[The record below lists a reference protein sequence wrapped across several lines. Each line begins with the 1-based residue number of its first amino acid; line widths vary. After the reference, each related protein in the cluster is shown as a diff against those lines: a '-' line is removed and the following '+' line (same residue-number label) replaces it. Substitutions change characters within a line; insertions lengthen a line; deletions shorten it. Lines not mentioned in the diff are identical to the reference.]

1 MSVVQPAQKRRLRK
15 PRKLLRLLRTPRYR
29 QALRAHRVAAAIEH
43 DEVAFGH
50 AFRTVIDV
58 GGHTGQFALFA
69 RERFP
74 GARILVVEPLEDG
87 RRAIEAV
94 LGESVEVLPY
104 AAGAE
109 AGTAELHV
117 SAASDSSS
125 LLPITENYTSAWAG
139 THEVGTVSVEVR
151 PLDDALAVDDLPG
164 PLLLKIDVQGG
175 EGDVLRGA
183 RRLLERVDEVYVE
196 VSFVEFYDGQ
206 VLADEVVE
214 LMRAAGLRLTGVY
227 GVAHDRSGRT
237 LQADLLFAREAV
249 RAP

>member
-1 MSVVQPAQKRRLRK
+1 MSVVQPAAKGRLRK

-29 QALRAHRVAAAIEH
+29 QALRTHRVAAAIEH

-50 AFRTVIDV
+50 EFRTVVDV

-74 GARILVVEPLEDG
+74 GAKIVVVEPLEDG
-87 RRAIEAV
+87 RRCIASV
-94 LGESVEVLPY
+94 LGNSVEVLPY

-151 PLDDALAVDDLPG
+151 PLDAVLAVDDLAG
-164 PLLLKIDVQGG
+164 PVLLKIDVQGG

-196 VSFVEFYDGQ
+196 VSFVELYDGQ

-227 GVAHDRSGRT
+227 GVAHDRNGRT
-237 LQADLLFAREAV
+237 LQADLLFAREVV